1 MKPMIVPGMIL
12 RADQGHR
19 RYGSATLCT
28 MPLIPGVLRYVVC
41 GGVRAGWVERASD
54 GRTVIDRST
63 VTELLHGCGF
73 VQLQVWMV
81 PYITD
86 QHVII

>member
-1 MKPMIVPGMIL
+1 MRGMAVFVDDGRRPM
-12 RADQGHR
+12 HTC
-19 RYGSATLCT
+19 YNGSATLCT
-28 MPLIPGVLRYVVC
+28 MPLIPGVLRYVAC
-41 GGVRAGWVERASD
+41 GGVRMWWVERASD

-81 PYITD
+81 PYILD
-86 QHVII
+86 QLN

>member
-1 MKPMIVPGMIL
+1 MGGE
-12 RADQGHR
+12 RSGGGR
-19 RYGSATLCT
+19 LCT
-28 MPLIPGVLRYVVC
+28 MPLIPGVLRYVAC

-81 PYITD
+81 PYILD
-86 QHVII
+86 QHVPVII